1 MMKSRLVSVT
11 LLIALGLIAA
21 PAFGA
26 ATVKIVCTGS
36 TVCSAA
42 GGAFATQSTT
52 TNPPTF
58 TVSNTGGTK
67 CPMGDKCEADLAIL
81 VPSTTLA
88 SGFTVNGLGLQ
99 SGEPGTFKSSS
110 SSFWGALGENGG
122 NGNKFTPWE
131 TTSAAAGAPI
141 KASGFFSVYDFL
153 LKTFTGPGS
162 VNVAVTLS
170 GAVPIGTGFAAFY
183 EDAACE
189 TATTPCSEGSIVN
202 NTPFSESLDTK
213 KASTVPEPA
222 GMPLLGSALL
232 AAYGLLRRK
241 LLS

>member
-1 MMKSRLVSVT
+1 MMKKMLVSVT

-42 GGAFATQSTT
+42 GGAFATQTTT

-58 TVSNTGGTK
+58 NVSNTDGTK
-67 CPMGDKCEADLAIL
+67 CPTGDKCEADLAIL

-88 SGFTVNGLGLQ
+88 SGFTVNGLGIQ
-99 SGEPGTFKSSS
+99 SGEPGTFKSGSS
-110 SSFWGALGENGG
+110 SLWSALGETGG
-122 NGNKFTPWE
+122 NGNKFTPWQ
-131 TTSAAAGAPI
+131 TTAAATGAPI

-153 LKTFTGPGS
+153 LKTFSGPGS

-183 EDAACE
+183 EDATCE
-189 TATTPCSEGSIVN
+189 TAGTPCAEGPIVD
-202 NTPFSESLDTK
+202 NTALSKSLV
-213 KASTVPEPA
+213 AVPEPA
-222 GMPLLGSALL
+222 SIALLGSALL
-232 AAYGLLRRK
+232 GAYGLLRRK
-241 LLS
+241 L

>member
-1 MMKSRLVSVT
+1 MKKMLVSVT
-11 LLIALGLIAA
+11 LLIALGLTAA
-21 PAFGA
+21 PAFGE
-26 ATVKIVCTGS
+26 ATVRIVCTGS
-36 TVCSAA
+36 TVCAAA
-42 GGAFATQSTT
+42 GGAFATQTTT

-58 TVSNTGGTK
+58 NVTNTDGTK
-67 CPMGDKCEADLAIL
+67 CPTGDKCEADLAIL

-88 SGFTVNGLGLQ
+88 SGFKVNGLGIQ
-99 SGEPGTFKSSS
+99 SGEPGTFNSSS
-110 SSFWGALGENGG
+110 SSLWSALGETGG

-183 EDAACE
+183 EDATCE
-189 TATTPCSEGSIVN
+189 TAITPCKEGSIVN
-202 NTPFSESLDTK
+202 NTPFSESLDTR
-213 KASTVPEPA
+213 ASTVPEPA
-222 GMPLLGSALL
+222 SMPLLGSALL
-232 AAYGLLRRK
+232 GAYGLLRRK